1 MGMAACRVFDL
12 RIAIIPVQIRE
23 HPTFPPFQIRSDALR
38 NTPQLFRLPLFRS
51 PSLLLFDPGIELKIW
66 ISRFHGIITVNN
78 ADIAISILFIL
89 EDSLIDGPLVLLP
102 ISVVPFTASNS
113 QVV

>member
-23 HPTFPPFQIRSDALR
+23 HPTFSPFQIQSDAIR
-38 NTPQLFRLPLFRS
+38 NTPELFRLPLFRS

-66 ISRFHGIITVNN
+66 ISRFHGIDVLIRRF
-78 ADIAISILFIL
+78 AFDAL
-89 EDSLIDGPLVLLP
+89 EGLVALP
-102 ISVVPFTASNS
+102 PWPKRLGRNGFVALCCTPVWR
-113 QVV
+113 